1 MSRKK
6 KSRTK
11 AKRTAKRRVRVS
23 VRKRSRPSIRRKVA
37 RRTARRPS
45 RAVRS
50 TRRLAAIRK
59 ASKQRSRP
67 QPIAEELPPQRPV
80 FSKSELRLFRQ
91 LLLTQK
97 ANLAGGIQQI
107 AKEASKSQRETAGD
121 LSTYTYHMAD
131 VASDTYDRELSLNIA
146 SSEQKVLYQ
155 IEEALKRVD
164 EGSYGRCLDCNKP
177 VPQTRLK
184 AVPYAALCIACQRQR
199 EDKRHK

>member
-1 MSRKK
+1 M
-6 KSRTK
+6 
-11 AKRTAKRRVRVS
+11 
-23 VRKRSRPSIRRKVA
+23 
-37 RRTARRPS
+37 
-45 RAVRS
+45 
-50 TRRLAAIRK
+50 AIRK
-59 ASKQRSRP
+59 ASKQRSRS
-67 QPIAEELPPQRPV
+67 QPVEEAPPQRPI
-80 FSKSELRLFRQ
+80 FSKSELRHFRQ

-107 AKEASKSQRETAGD
+107 AKGASKSQRETAGD

-155 IEEALKRVD
+155 IEEALKRVED
-164 EGSYGRCLDCNKP
+164 GSYGRCLDCNKP
-177 VPQTRLK
+177 VPQTRLR

>member
-1 MSRKK
+1 MKRSKTSRKK
-6 KSRTK
+6 KAVT
-11 AKRTAKRRVRVS
+11 
-23 VRKRSRPSIRRKVA
+23 RSA
-37 RRTARRPS
+37 RRRPVRRPS
-45 RAVRS
+45 RAARS
-50 TRRLAAIRK
+50 TRRLAAIRQ
-59 ASKQRSRP
+59 ASRRRNHP
-67 QPIAEELPPQRPV
+67 QSVAEETPQRPV
-80 FSKSELRLFRQ
+80 YTRGELRLFRQ

-107 AKEASKSQRETAGD
+107 AKGASKSQRETAGD

-164 EGSYGRCLDCNKP
+164 DGSYGRCLDCNKP

-199 EDKRHK
+199 EDKKRK